1 MLGPGNN
8 LVITVEPVR
17 EETKGRQEEVR
28 SAVKNTGSGLCE
40 WVIEEAA
47 WLFTQFTKVALSVAV
62 VRGVHQLFRIGYASE
77 SAYQRAP
84 DLWSHGYQDRGHQS
98 ASAGYDYRGGS
109 AGSWQPR
116 REGTAGGSAQTGGSS
131 FDHAAGQTTPEN
143 PRYVTTVGGYH
154 LYLHRKILNPGK
166 QFWPCPVLYRSPC
179 EICSFLEY
187 DGGGRPQCV
196 PLVKLKMVL
205 DGNDGGEDLN
215 EIRQWIRG
223 S

>member
-1 MLGPGNN
+1 MFGPGNSVV
-8 LVITVEPVR
+8 VIEAVK

-62 VRGVHQLFRIGYASE
+62 VRGVHQLFRIGFASE

-84 DLWSHGYQDRGHQS
+84 DLWTHGYHDRDHRS
-98 ASAGYDYRGGS
+98 ASGGYAHPGGG
-109 AGSWQPR
+109 ATDPWTTNAPGN
-116 REGTAGGSAQTGGSS
+116 TGGSTQDASS
-131 FDHAAGQTTPEN
+131 FDQAGGNTVPES
-143 PRYVTTVGGYH
+143 PRYVTSCGGHH
-154 LYLHRKILNPGK
+154 LYLHRRILNPGK

-179 EICSFLEY
+179 QICSFLEY

-196 PLVKLKMVL
+196 PLVKLKMLL
-205 DGNDGGEDLN
+205 DGNDGGEDLD
-215 EIRQWIRG
+215 EIREWIRR

>member
-1 MLGPGNN
+1 
-8 LVITVEPVR
+8 VT
-17 EETKGRQEEVR
+17 
-28 SAVKNTGSGLCE
+28 SC
-40 WVIEEAA
+40 
-47 WLFTQFTKVALSVAV
+47 
-62 VRGVHQLFRIGYASE
+62 
-77 SAYQRAP
+77 
-84 DLWSHGYQDRGHQS
+84 
-98 ASAGYDYRGGS
+98 GG
-109 AGSWQPR
+109 
-116 REGTAGGSAQTGGSS
+116 
-131 FDHAAGQTTPEN
+131 F
-143 PRYVTTVGGYH
+143 H
-154 LYLHRKILNPGK
+154 LYLHRRILNPGK